1 MHSTEKNSYKKPF
14 LTYTKGM
21 ENWTE
26 TEIEREVAYRYE
38 EAIALGR
45 NEARAKA
52 EAEAWRT
59 AILQPSTAEL
69 PLDIKPNPR
78 TYLADMA

>member
-1 MHSTEKNSYKKPF
+1 MEKW
-14 LTYTKGM
+14 TKA
-21 ENWTE
+21 
-26 TEIEREVAYRYE
+26 EIEREVAYRYE

-59 AILQPSTAEL
+59 AILQDSSVLIE
-69 PLDIKPNPR
+69 N
-78 TYLADMA
+78 